1 MTGDSI
7 ADAEA
12 LRKADVGLCMGSGC
26 DVAKDNSDLV
36 ILDNDFVSIH
46 RAIKW
51 GRAIFDNV
59 RKFLQFQLTINI
71 TLCFITILGGLS
83 LGHPPL
89 NVVQMLWVNL
99 IMDVLGAIAIGT
111 EPYGDDSS
119 IRSQRISRRDKV
131 MLPEMWRQVIVQATY
146 QILVMMMLMY
156 FGGLIFFDV
165 SVNLIRSPTRSLVG
179 TGAERLKLDTICFHT
194 FILMNLFNQINCR
207 VLDANEINV
216 FKTLLNN
223 PMFWFVLAGEVF
235 IQQLMINLGGTVL
248 GSACLGTAE
257 LDLPMQVT
265 CWCLGAFSLVVNVAL
280 KQIPLDVFIRTCPDL
295 ETESK
300 DDHVSC
306 MLAKSGAVYRQKVDE
321 MMSAGA

>member
-26 DVAKDNSDLV
+26 DVAKDSSDLV

-99 IMDVLGAIAIGT
+99 IMDVLAAIAIGT
-111 EPYGDDSS
+111 EPYSDDSGTK
-119 IRSQRISRRDKV
+119 SQRISRRDKV
-131 MLPEMWRQVIVQATY
+131 MLPEMWRQIIVQATY

-156 FGGLIFFDV
+156 FGGLMFFKDG
-165 SVNLIRSPTRSLVG
+165 VNLIRAPTRSKDSAG
-179 TGAERLKLDTICFHT
+179 SDRLKIDTICFHT

-223 PMFWFVLAGEVF
+223 PMFWFVLAGEVLL
-235 IQQLMINLGGTVL
+235 QQLMIDLGSTTL
-248 GSACLGTAE
+248 GSALFGTAE
-257 LDLPMQVT
+257 LDAPM
-265 CWCLGAFSLVVNVAL
+265 
-280 KQIPLDVFIRTCPDL
+280 
-295 ETESK
+295 
-300 DDHVSC
+300 
-306 MLAKSGAVYRQKVDE
+306 
-321 MMSAGA
+321 